1 MFGARTLISVEH
13 FTMSVSMSIADIVVK
28 ARPRSI
34 YLKQTTLNEGKVLK
48 HRIRGP
54 RFLSY
59 STFVDL
65 RA

>member
-1 MFGARTLISVEH
+1 
-13 FTMSVSMSIADIVVK
+13 MSVSMSIADIVVK